1 MSSIQVRCPGCGS
14 RYQISGSLQVLQTQP
29 FICKKCGFRVPFSS
43 LYNLQNGGKVV
54 NTPPPPPPPSVNPH
68 STNKTRVV
76 SGNGGMPPVAPGP
89 GAADPKKTRVVPG
102 AGGRPAGGPQGPM
115 KTRVPGAFLVVKSLM
130 RELRLH
136 NGTFVLGR
144 DSSDSTAD
152 LKLAPD
158 PYMSRQHAVM
168 KVDTSGG
175 KERYYIKSI
184 KNENPVYVNR
194 RPLPTS
200 QMAALKHGDVL
211 VLGQTVVEFVKK

>member
-29 FICKKCGFRVPFSS
+29 FVCKKCGFRVPFSS

-54 NTPPPPPPPSVNPH
+54 NTPPPPPPPNVNPH

-76 SGNGGMPPVAPGP
+76 SGSGGVPAGGPGP
-89 GAADPKKTRVVPG
+89 GAPDSKKTRVVPG
-102 AGGRPAGGPQGPM
+102 SGGAPQTPQ
-115 KTRVPGAFLVVKSLM
+115 KTRVPGAFLVVRSAM
-130 RELRLH
+130 RELRLN

-144 DSSDSTAD
+144 LSSDSTAD

-168 KVDTSGG
+168 KVDVSGG
-175 KERYYIKSI
+175 KERYYIKSL
-184 KNENPVYVNR
+184 KNDNPVYVNQ

-200 QMAALKHGDVL
+200 QMAALKPGDVL
-211 VLGQTVVEFVKK
+211 TLGRTIVEFVKK